1 MSRRFYWGSIIG
13 VSLACYALI
22 GGFSESVAKPMV
34 ECKDGK
40 CVIAEADWKRFQEF
54 HKQVRIQMEAIN
66 EATEAQNKQLYG
78 LMGQLAACNSRIP
91 QKEI

>member
-1 MSRRFYWGSIIG
+1 MKTRNQIHLAIG
-13 VSLACYALI
+13 LGAIALALVWPI
-22 GGFSESVAKPMV
+22 HIDAKPMV

-40 CVIAEADWKRFQEF
+40 CVIAEDDWKRFQEF
-54 HKQVRIQMEAIN
+54 HRQVRIQMEAIN
-66 EATEAQNKQLYG
+66 EAAEAQNKQMYG

>member
-1 MSRRFYWGSIIG
+1 MKTRNQIHLAIG
-13 VSLACYALI
+13 LGAIALALVWPI
-22 GGFSESVAKPMV
+22 HIDAKPMV

-40 CVIAEADWKRFQEF
+40 CVISEADWKRFQEF
-54 HKQVRIQMEAIN
+54 HRQVRIQMEAIN

>member
-1 MSRRFYWGSIIG
+1 MTRRFYWGAIVG

-22 GGFSESVAKPMV
+22 GGFSELQAKPMV
-34 ECKDGK
+34 ECKSGK
-40 CVIAEADWKRFQEF
+40 CVIDEADWKRFQEF
-54 HKQVRIQMEAIN
+54 HKQVRTQMEAIN

-78 LMGQLAACNSRIP
+78 LMGQLAACNSRQP

>member
-1 MSRRFYWGSIIG
+1 VSKRFYWGSIIG
-13 VSLACYALI
+13 VSLACFALV
-22 GGFSESVAKPMV
+22 GGFSESVAKSLA
-34 ECKDGK
+34 ECKNGK
-40 CVIAEADWKRFQEF
+40 CVMDEADYKRLQEF

-91 QKEI
+91 PKEI

>member
-1 MSRRFYWGSIIG
+1 VKR
-13 VSLACYALI
+13 ALI
-22 GGFSESVAKPMV
+22 AFLLCTPVYAGKQMA

-40 CVIAEADWKRFQEF
+40 CVIAEADWKQFQAF
-54 HKQVRIQMEAIN
+54 HRQVRIQMEAMA
-66 EATEAQNKQLYG
+66 EGVEAQNKQLYG